1 LTGIGPPTTIR
12 LPMPDMITHPLLSGL
27 AGIRHG
33 FFTREGGVS
42 TGVYRGLNCGIGS
55 DDKREH
61 VLENRAR
68 VTAALGVAPDRLATP
83 YQVHSPDAIV
93 VTDVWEPGK
102 GPKADAV
109 VTDRP
114 GVALGVG
121 SADCGPTLFAD
132 AEARVI
138 GASHSGWRGAL
149 AGVLEATIDAMEKL
163 GARRQRIVAV
173 LGPTISQPNYEVGAE
188 LRQKF
193 IDADEKNLIFYEPA
207 LRPDHY
213 LFDLPGFIV
222 SRLEKAGVT
231 AEAVGLCTYAD
242 EARFFSYRRTTH
254 RGEADYGRLLSAIVL
269 EG

>member
-1 LTGIGPPTTIR
+1 
-12 LPMPDMITHPLLSGL
+12 MANMITHPLLAAL
-27 AGIRHG
+27 PGIRHG

-42 TGVYRGLNCGIGS
+42 TGIYRSLNCGVGS
-55 DDKREH
+55 DDRREH

-68 VTAALGVAPDRLATP
+68 VAAAIGAEPDKLATP

-93 VTDVWEPGK
+93 VTNVWEPGK

-114 GVALGVG
+114 GIALGVG

-132 AEARVI
+132 AEAGII

-149 AGVLEATIDAMEKL
+149 AGVLEATIEAMEKL
-163 GARRQRIVAV
+163 GAKRNRIVAA
-173 LGPTISQPNYEVGAE
+173 LGPTISQTHYEVGAE
-188 LRQKF
+188 FRQTF
-193 IDADEKNLIFYEPA
+193 LAADPENVAFCMPA
-207 LRPDHY
+207 ARQDHF
-213 LFDLPGFIV
+213 LFDLPGFII

-231 AEAVGLCTYAD
+231 AQSVGLCTYAD

-254 RGEADYGRLLSAIVL
+254 RGEADYGRLLSAIAI
-269 EG
+269 EH

>member
-1 LTGIGPPTTIR
+1 
-12 LPMPDMITHPLLSGL
+12 MIVHPLLAKL
-27 AGIRHG
+27 PGIRHG

-42 TGVYRGLNCGIGS
+42 TGIYRSINCGVGS
-55 DDKREH
+55 DDRREL

-68 VTAALGVAPDRLATP
+68 VAAALGVAPDKLATP
-83 YQVHSPDAIV
+83 YQVHSADAIV

-109 VTDRP
+109 VTNRP
-114 GVALGVG
+114 GIALGVG

-132 AEARVI
+132 AEAGVI

-149 AGVLEATIDAMEKL
+149 AGVLEATIDVMEKL
-163 GARRQRIVAV
+163 GARREKIVAV
-173 LGPTISQPNYEVGAE
+173 LGPTISQTNYEIGAE

-193 IDADEKNLIFYEPA
+193 VDADEKNLSFYIPA
-207 LRPDHY
+207 SRPDHY

-231 AEAVGLCTYAD
+231 AQSVGLCTYAD

>member
-1 LTGIGPPTTIR
+1 
-12 LPMPDMITHPLLSGL
+12 MADVITHPLLAGL

-42 TGVYRGLNCGIGS
+42 TGIYRSLNCGIGS

-61 VLENRAR
+61 ILENRAR
-68 VTAALGVAPDRLATP
+68 VAAALGVAPDKLATP
-83 YQVHSPDAIV
+83 YQVHSPDAVV
-93 VTDVWEPGK
+93 VTDVWEPGN

-114 GVALGVG
+114 GIALGVG

-132 AEARVI
+132 AEAGVV

-149 AGVLEATIDAMEKL
+149 AGVLESTIAAMEKL
-163 GARRQRIVAV
+163 GARREKIVAV
-173 LGPTISQPNYEVGAE
+173 LGPTISQTNYEVGAE

-193 IDADEKNLIFYEPA
+193 VDADEENLSFYIPA
-207 LRPDHY
+207 SRPEHY

-222 SRLEKAGVT
+222 SRLAKAGVAAKT
-231 AEAVGLCTYAD
+231 VGLCTYAD

>member
-1 LTGIGPPTTIR
+1 
-12 LPMPDMITHPLLSGL
+12 MPDMITHPLLANL

-42 TGVYRGLNCGIGS
+42 TGIYRSLNCGIGS
-55 DDKREH
+55 DDTREH
-61 VLENRAR
+61 ILENRAR

-83 YQVHSPDAIV
+83 YQIHSPDAVV
-93 VTDVWEPGK
+93 VTDVWEPGE

-114 GVALGVG
+114 GIALGVG

-132 AEARVI
+132 PEAGVI

-149 AGVLEATIDAMEKL
+149 AGVLEATVEAMEKL
-163 GARRQRIVAV
+163 GAEREKIVAV
-173 LGPTISQPNYEVGAE
+173 LGPTISQTNYEVSAE
-188 LRQKF
+188 FRQKF
-193 IDADEKNLIFYEPA
+193 LAADEKNLSLFDPA
-207 LRPDHY
+207 SRPGHY

-231 AEAVGLCTYAD
+231 AKSVDLCTYAD

>member
-1 LTGIGPPTTIR
+1 MT
-12 LPMPDMITHPLLSGL
+12 DMITHPLLAGL

-42 TGVYRGLNCGIGS
+42 TGIYRSLNCGIGS

-68 VTAALGVAPDRLATP
+68 VTAALGVAPERLATP

-114 GVALGVG
+114 GIALGVG

-132 AEARVI
+132 PEAGVI

-149 AGVLEATIDAMEKL
+149 AGVLEATVEAMEKL
-163 GARRQRIVAV
+163 GAKRNRIVAA
-173 LGPTISQPNYEVGAE
+173 LGPTISQTNYEVSADF
-188 LRQKF
+188 RQKF
-193 IDADEKNLIFYEPA
+193 LEADPKNVAFCIVAP
-207 LRPDHY
+207 RPGHY
-213 LFDLPGFIV
+213 LFDLPGFII
-222 SRLEKAGVT
+222 SRLGKAGVT
-231 AEAVGLCTYAD
+231 AQSVGLCTYAD

-254 RGEADYGRLLSAIVL
+254 RGEPDYGRLLSAIVL